1 MNKNKK
7 VQIATCALFI
17 QMAEADG
24 HFDDAEFDM
33 IIQIMTDIFR
43 LTSKDIH
50 AIIKES
56 KHEVKESISMSEFS
70 SLIRDTFSD
79 DEKFELMLN
88 LWRLIYVDKRL
99 DMYEDNL
106 IKRIAGSIGVSHRK
120 MIGAKMLIRE
130 EMKID

>member
-7 VQIATCALFI
+7 VQIATCSLFI
-17 QMAEADG
+17 HMAEADG

-43 LTSKDIH
+43 LNSKDIH
-50 AIIKES
+50 TIIRES
-56 KHEVKESISMSEFS
+56 KHELKESISISEFS
-70 SLIRDTFSD
+70 SVIRDTFTD

-106 IKRIAGSIGVSHRK
+106 IKKIAASIGVSHRE

>member
-33 IIQIMTDIFR
+33 IIQIMTEIFR
-43 LTSKDIH
+43 LNSKDIH
-50 AIIKES
+50 TIIRES
-56 KHEVKESISMSEFS
+56 KHEIKESISMSEFS
-70 SLIRDTFSD
+70 SVIRDTFSD

-106 IKRIAGSIGVSHRK
+106 IKRIAASIGVSHRE

>member
-33 IIQIMTDIFR
+33 IIQIMTEIFR
-43 LTSKDIH
+43 LNSKDIH
-50 AIIKES
+50 TIIRES
-56 KHEVKESISMSEFS
+56 KHEIKESISMSEFS
-70 SLIRDTFSD
+70 SAIRDTFSD

-106 IKRIAGSIGVSHRK
+106 IKRIAASIGVSHRE